1 MMAVLVESAV
11 GRMSA
16 VKLLDAGRSHGLA
29 ALISHWPHS
38 SSGGG
43 AACIVRR
50 RASLVLAV
58 VITGNHANTFQ
69 SATKARLHLGPN
81 EHWRSRFHI
90 ALR

>member
-1 MMAVLVESAV
+1 MLKDTS
-11 GRMSA
+11 
-16 VKLLDAGRSHGLA
+16 RSHGLA
-29 ALISHWPHS
+29 VLVSDWLYSPT
-38 SSGGG
+38 GGG
-43 AACIVRR
+43 AMGMLRP

-58 VITGNHANTFQ
+58 LITGNHANTFQ